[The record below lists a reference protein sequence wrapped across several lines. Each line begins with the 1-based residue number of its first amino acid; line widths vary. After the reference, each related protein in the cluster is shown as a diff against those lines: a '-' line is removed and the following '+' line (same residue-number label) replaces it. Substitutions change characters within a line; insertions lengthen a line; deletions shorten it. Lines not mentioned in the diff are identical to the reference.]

1 MNQIEKVARA
11 IWDQQ
16 RNHWGHYRDMVPDLC
31 EWEELTQSKQRELMR
46 EAKAAIATMPV
57 QAEPVAWM
65 YQVRRVTN
73 FSVSRARDT
82 FPEEQGW
89 TETPLYAHPPAQWQ
103 GIGSAPRDGTSI
115 LVWRDDWDEPVMA
128 RWVCCYDFLT
138 ETECDASGMDD
149 EALARHDWFCADY
162 ANGCRLES
170 DQSPTHWMPLPTP
183 PAGGS
188 DAE

>member
-1 MNQIEKVARA
+1 MTDIEKVARA

-46 EAKAAIATMPV
+46 EAQAAIAAMTV

-65 YQVRRVTN
+65 YEYGGGTVACTTTRYEPAVL
-73 FSVSRARDT
+73 SAL
-82 FPEEQGW
+82 GY
-89 TETPLYAHPPAQWQ
+89 TETPLYA
-103 GIGSAPRDGTSI
+103 
-115 LVWRDDWDEPVMA
+115 
-128 RWVCCYDFLT
+128 F
-138 ETECDASGMDD
+138 
-149 EALARHDWFCADY
+149 
-162 ANGCRLES
+162 
-170 DQSPTHWMPLPTP
+170 PTP